1 MKGKLLIWTRIGCAQ
16 DMQKRIVLNSLL
28 FPITLSYHFA
38 CLKHMQ
44 KAHSAPP
51 SSEDIKRGFSL
62 YLSYWKH
69 PQTASFPSF
78 LQMKVLL
85 NSSISSLILASNL
98 GCWRAMV
105 YTHSASFAYKEC
117 GVDIW
122 TLRSWNS
129 FTDVPRVPVWSL
141 IDSCLVMIDSC
152 MVTFPGE
159 AEAVCASFLSEW
171 NPVATQ
177 FWACSSAHSL
187 E

>member
-1 MKGKLLIWTRIGCAQ
+1 MCPRYAEENRLKQPALSNLFVVPLC
-16 DMQKRIVLNSLL
+16 MSLTHAESSL
-28 FPITLSYHFA
+28 T
-38 CLKHMQ
+38 
-44 KAHSAPP
+44 PP

-69 PQTASFPSF
+69 PQPASFSSF

-85 NSSISSLILASNL
+85 NSFISSPILASNL
-98 GCWRAMV
+98 GCWRTRV

-129 FTDVPRVPVWSL
+129 FTGVPRVPAWSL
-141 IDSCLVMIDSC
+141 IDSCLVTNDSC
-152 MVTFPGE
+152 IVNFTGE